1 MKKNLSKNLQSG
13 FTLIELLVVVA
24 IIGILAS
31 VVLASL
37 NTARSKGSDAA
48 IKANL
53 DNMRAEAAIY
63 YDGTGAQTYGVSYAC
78 TVTSTGTVAT
88 SCLGV
93 FSDTTMQAALKQ
105 AASSSGATVTGT
117 TDATSQLYGIEAV
130 LKADTTKGWCVDSAG
145 KSEQV
150 TLATAGTA
158 AAVTA
163 CP

>member
-1 MKKNLSKNLQSG
+1 MKNLKKG

-53 DNMRAEAAIY
+53 ANMRAQAAIY
-63 YDGTGAQTYGVSYAC
+63 YDNNNKYSAAAVTC
-78 TVTSTGTVAT
+78 TVTSANPSVFTGCTDLFADAT
-88 SCLGV
+88 MKAGLS
-93 FSDTTMQAALKQ
+93 AAAQ
-105 AASSSGATVTGT
+105 SSSNTVTAT
-117 TDATSQLYGIEAV
+117 TSSDGSAYGIEAV
-130 LKADTTKGWCVDSAG
+130 LKTLNTTGWCVDSGG

-150 TLATAGTA
+150 TGLTANTA
-158 AAVTA
+158 NAVTA

>member
-1 MKKNLSKNLQSG
+1 MKKISFKKG

-48 IKANL
+48 NKANL
-53 DNMRAEAAIY
+53 DNMRAQAAIY
-63 YDGTGAQTYGVSYAC
+63 YDNNSKYSAAAVTCNVTTGGTATGC
-78 TVTSTGTVAT
+78 TDLFADAT
-88 SCLGV
+88 MLS
-93 FSDTTMQAALKQ
+93 ALKQ
-105 AASSSGATVTGT
+105 AAASSSGTLYANTDSTG
-117 TDATSQLYGIEAV
+117 AQYVIVSG
-130 LKADTTKGWCVDSAG
+130 LKSPSPAAYWCVDSSG

-150 TLATAGTA
+150 TGATPTTLGATLGT
-158 AAVTA
+158 V